1 MIERRTI
8 LKGAGAALTT
18 SLFTGRV
25 KGANDR
31 ISVGHIGIGAMGSSN
46 LGFALKLTDD
56 VEPVAVCDVY
66 QPHLEKGVAAAA
78 KAGKTVKAIKD
89 FREILADKS
98 IDAVCIS
105 TPDHWHAYMT
115 VEACKAGKDVFVEK
129 PASVYVEEGQ
139 KMVQAARK
147 YKRVVQAGTM
157 QRSGGYF
164 LKAAELVKSGILGEV
179 TFVHTWQSGATK
191 KEGWGKPTDGP
202 VPEGLD
208 WEMWLGPA
216 PKVPFNKNRWG
227 VGVTTFP
234 TFRYF
239 WDYAGG
245 AMTDWGVHLIDP
257 VHQCFGEPMPTS
269 VSAQGGKFYVGSA
282 ISEDN
287 ERQKPQPIAIGKDIT
302 GEGKPNLV
310 VMEWSGGAHCCSDY
324 YVFELGE
331 SIREIAKITTG
342 NPSGHFKDLDGDSRL
357 EFITLDD
364 TFAYWNTS
372 YVDSPMPQVIL
383 TFYDGAYHIAAKL
396 MWKPA
401 PSRAQL
407 SRLANRLRS
416 QNQVVPGFFN
426 SSELWGTM
434 LNLIYTGHGDL
445 AEQFFETAWNHKT
458 QGKKEFYKE
467 FQAQLRQSQYWPEI
481 REMNSSSRK

>member
-1 MIERRTI
+1 MKPSTSSVSIWTKRIGKFVVCLFAAVLLAAGCSRKSKPDSNQPQAIATAPPTQTPQPSPTLKIEEERQSFRDYIVINRWDPNAFEGRLKVTKGGQTI
-8 LKGAGAALTT
+8 L
-18 SLFTGRV
+18 
-25 KGANDR
+25 DR
-31 ISVGHIGIGAMGSSN
+31 
-46 LGFALKLTDD
+46 
-56 VEPVAVCDVY
+56 
-66 QPHLEKGVAAAA
+66 
-78 KAGKTVKAIKD
+78 
-89 FREILADKS
+89 
-98 IDAVCIS
+98 
-105 TPDHWHAYMT
+105 
-115 VEACKAGKDVFVEK
+115 
-129 PASVYVEEGQ
+129 
-139 KMVQAARK
+139 
-147 YKRVVQAGTM
+147 
-157 QRSGGYF
+157 
-164 LKAAELVKSGILGEV
+164 
-179 TFVHTWQSGATK
+179 
-191 KEGWGKPTDGP
+191 
-202 VPEGLD
+202 
-208 WEMWLGPA
+208 
-216 PKVPFNKNRWG
+216 
-227 VGVTTFP
+227 
-234 TFRYF
+234 
-239 WDYAGG
+239 
-245 AMTDWGVHLIDP
+245 
-257 VHQCFGEPMPTS
+257 
-269 VSAQGGKFYVGSA
+269 QGGKFYVGSA